1 MNEFQ
6 DFVTVKTFWSSY
18 QANIV
23 KSFLENE
30 GITCFLK
37 DELTVNADPLITNAI
52 GGVKLQVPSSEYELA
67 YSLLDEY
74 GYINPKDKIDNTLQ
88 SKLEGFLRRVFN
100 L

>member
-1 MNEFQ
+1 MDEFQ

-37 DELTVNADPLITNAI
+37 DEFTVNADPLITNAI

-67 YSLLDEY
+67 YTKLDQN